1 MQPIKFSEWHR
12 KTQISTAKANAKMSL
27 HPTSPKDTKESYQQ
41 DTKIRLKKIKSRIT
55 TLEKKADELKADIR
69 VRYDQKLGQIRGQY
83 AQSKKKLNDLMNSSQ
98 EDWQSIRTDLE
109 NAIDVLEEAINVIS
123 HRIPTQSED

>member
-1 MQPIKFSEWHR
+1 
-12 KTQISTAKANAKMSL
+12 MSL
-27 HPTSPKDTKESYQQ
+27 HPTSTKDTKESYQQ